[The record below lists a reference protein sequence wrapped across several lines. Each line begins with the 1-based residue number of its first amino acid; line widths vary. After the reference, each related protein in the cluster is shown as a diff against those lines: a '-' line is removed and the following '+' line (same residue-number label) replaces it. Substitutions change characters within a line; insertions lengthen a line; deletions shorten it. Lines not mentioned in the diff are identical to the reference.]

1 MILSYGIGFWIRWAR
16 YCNVSYKTAGA
27 NYLESLYRNHR
38 SPHPT
43 VGQGQP
49 MVPLAAALSL
59 APVHLILV
67 MFTSNKIN
75 NNSNSLIKQLL
86 FFPKKN
92 FNQVIWAN
100 FISHP
105 RPRHFLNTHQW
116 RHLAVDTGTTGLMNT
131 PGVDPMGPKPTNS
144 IHQSHP
150 PPYPMHFKE

>member
-1 MILSYGIGFWIRWAR
+1 MILIYGIGFWIRWAR
-16 YCNVSYKTAGA
+16 YVQNWA
-27 NYLESLYRNHR
+27 NFLDSLYRNLR
-38 SPHPT
+38 SPHLT

-67 MFTSNKIN
+67 IFTSNKIN
-75 NNSNSLIKQLL
+75 NNSNSLINQLL

-105 RPRHFLNTHQW
+105 IPQVHFLNTHQW

-144 IHQSHP
+144 IHQSHH

>member
-1 MILSYGIGFWIRWAR
+1 MIRSHGIGFGSGEQYIAMM
-16 YCNVSYKTAGA
+16 VKYKTAGT
-27 NYLESLYRNHR
+27 NFLESLYRNLR

-75 NNSNSLIKQLL
+75 NNTHNSLINQLL

-92 FNQVIWAN
+92 FNQVI
-100 FISHP
+100 
-105 RPRHFLNTHQW
+105 
-116 RHLAVDTGTTGLMNT
+116 
-131 PGVDPMGPKPTNS
+131 
-144 IHQSHP
+144 
-150 PPYPMHFKE
+150 